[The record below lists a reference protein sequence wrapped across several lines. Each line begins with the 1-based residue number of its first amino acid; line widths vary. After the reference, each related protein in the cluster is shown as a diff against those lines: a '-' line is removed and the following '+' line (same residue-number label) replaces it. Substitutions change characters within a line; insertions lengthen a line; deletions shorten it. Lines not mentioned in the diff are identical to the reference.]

1 MGVTMAAML
10 PRIMVKAL
18 SRVVIVVIGDG
29 QGGGHAD
36 LLPIRL
42 GTMVGVSIG
51 ATLSRIGNG
60 SRYA

>member
-1 MGVTMAAML
+1 ML

-29 QGGGHAD
+29 QGGGRAD

-42 GTMVGVSIG
+42 GTMVGVSIS